1 MNMKTIKRRN
11 GGLPEKLIELVTLA
25 NRYSNEVQ
33 YEHMNTTEGT
43 NKENM
48 HTYINIHTCSH
59 ISTYTHTHTLSSEYT
74 EIFPE
79 IIPYRETNTNSYS

>member
-48 HTYINIHTCSH
+48 HTY
-59 ISTYTHTHTLSSEYT
+59 THTHTHTS
-74 EIFPE
+74 
-79 IIPYRETNTNSYS
+79 

>member
-48 HTYINIHTCSH
+48 HTYI
-59 ISTYTHTHTLSSEYT
+59 HTHTS
-74 EIFPE
+74 
-79 IIPYRETNTNSYS
+79 